1 MSKRERK
8 PSQCEKILAYMKQ
21 HGGIT
26 QLEATNALGITRLSA
41 RIFDLKEQGYNI
53 EDVNETGKNRFG
65 EKCRFVRYK
74 VIET

>member
-1 MSKRERK
+1 MSKREIK
-8 PSQCEKILAYMKQ
+8 PSQCEDVLAYMEQ

-41 RIFDLKEQGYNI
+41 RIFDLREKGYNI
-53 EDVNETGKNRFG
+53 ENVTETGKNRFG